1 MLRRK
6 FIRNSLA
13 GLPIVL
19 ATPSLLA
26 SCQKPEGEET
36 IPNGKKVIVIGAGI
50 AGLAAAKRLK
60 EKGFT
65 VTVIESQ
72 DKVGGRLRTSTHWG
86 VAFDEGASWIHGPQG
101 NPITTLAAQ
110 AGANTYLTADDSV
123 KVFASNGTA
132 YTDAALT
139 AAENQFDAALQAVV
153 NAGSTT
159 QSFETVFNN
168 LYPSQTTTPLW
179 KYMLSAYLEFNTGG
193 DISRLSSKFFDD
205 DEQFNGDDVIITN
218 GYDKV
223 ANTLATGL
231 EIQLNTKVTGIN
243 YSGSQVVV
251 TTATSTL
258 QADYVVVTIPLGVL
272 KSNSIQ
278 FSPALPA
285 SKIAAINNTQMGNVN
300 KFLLVW
306 NTAFWDTN
314 LQYLGYT
321 PNEKGKFNYFL
332 NMRKFSPVNA
342 LMTFAFGNYAT
353 STETMTDDA
362 ITTEIMNHLK
372 AIYGNAIPNPIGM
385 VRTQWA
391 LNPHSF
397 GAYSFATNG
406 TTTADFDI
414 LATDVNKKLFFAGEH
429 TSRMYRGTVHGAY
442 LSGLREAEKIIQL

>member
-6 FIRNSLA
+6 FLKNSLT

-26 SCQKPEGEET
+26 SCQKQEEDIVT
-36 IPNGKKVIVIGAGI
+36 PNGKKVIIIGAGI
-50 AGLAAAKRLK
+50 AGLAAAKRLT

-65 VTVIESQ
+65 VNLIESQ
-72 DKVGGRLRTSTHWG
+72 EKVGGRLRTSTHWG

-101 NPITTLAAQ
+101 NPITPLATQ
-110 AGANTYLTADDSV
+110 AGANTYLTADDNV
-123 KVFASNGTA
+123 KVFAANGTA

-168 LYPSQTTTPLW
+168 LYPSQTNNPLW
-179 KYMLSAYLEFNTGG
+179 RYMLSAYLEFNTGG

-231 EIQLNTKVTGIN
+231 AIQLNTKVIGIN

-258 QADYVVVTIPLGVL
+258 QADYVVVTVPLGVL

-278 FSPALPA
+278 FSPTLPA

-321 PNEKGKFNYFL
+321 PNQKGKFNYFL
-332 NMRKFSPVNA
+332 NMRTFSPVNA

-372 AIYGNAIPNPIGM
+372 TIYGNAIPNPIGM
-385 VRTQWA
+385 VRTRWA
-391 LNPHSF
+391 QNPHSF

-406 TTTADFDI
+406 TTTADFDA